1 MPSTINM
8 EKKMENTQV
17 QFTPFQ
23 EGDKVEEV
31 ESRQFLVFD
40 LTDAEIL
47 AIAEVVGK
55 LAKEKSIHEVNLA
68 EIKKSLGDKIKGLD
82 SDIHHNHKLIETRK
96 EGRDVPCLMRKN
108 YTKKIVQFVYEGKTM
123 KERPMEAYEIE
134 NEKVRPQDN
143 TVSTLN
149 T

>member
-1 MPSTINM
+1 MAEEI
-8 EKKMENTQV
+8 K
-17 QFTPFQ
+17 FTPFQ

-31 ESRQFLVFD
+31 ETRQFLVFD
-40 LTDAEIL
+40 LTDPEIL

-55 LAKEKSIHEVNLA
+55 LDSEMKDLESKLA
-68 EIKKSLGDKIKGLD
+68 AVKKSLGDKIKGLD
-82 SDIHHNHKLIETRK
+82 SDINHNLNLIKTRK
-96 EGRDVPCLMRKN
+96 EGRDVPCVMRKN
-108 YTKKIVQFVYEGKTM
+108 YTKKIVQFAYEGKLM
-123 KERPMEAYEIE
+123 KERAMEAYEIE